1 MWRGKGAIGLIS
13 SDVKSITTIV
23 YVPNDQWLSSLSKTT
38 SSYFLLNPKFIINLI
53 SNKSR
58 VLACMHVV
66 RVLATQLALR
76 RKFLRLVKGKEETTA
91 AWFVSGRVN
100 VAFHLVAIGVEIWTR
115 T

>member
-1 MWRGKGAIGLIS
+1 
-13 SDVKSITTIV
+13 
-23 YVPNDQWLSSLSKTT
+23 
-38 SSYFLLNPKFIINLI
+38 
-53 SNKSR
+53 
-58 VLACMHVV
+58 MHVV